1 MILILIDYIEF
12 LSRIIYKIACLP
24 DDDRRELFRN
34 TADKMGLNDAI
45 VLILDWRV
53 LGCGKLEPWKK
64 RFNTKQDAFNMEGC
78 RYKLRVVRYHEQ
90 WEENGE
96 KAERFMWLVTTL
108 ETAGYRVL
116 CEMMNR
122 RWNADNFIIYKNA

>member
-1 MILILIDYIEF
+1 
-12 LSRIIYKIACLP
+12 
-24 DDDRRELFRN
+24 
-34 TADKMGLNDAI
+34 
-45 VLILDWRV
+45 
-53 LGCGKLEPWKK
+53 
-64 RFNTKQDAFNMEGC
+64 MEEC

-90 WEENGE
+90 WEEKGE

-122 RWNADNFIIYKNA
+122 RWNADNWIIYKNVQIISVPIVILYTQSHLYML